1 MLYFSTNFVLPFQ
14 KEEEP
19 PAEPEPAVNL
29 ILIFFFTQNFTLETL
44 FFFFYFFF
52 LSKMG
57 LSFSKL
63 KSIGTSKVLLKW
75 VPKLMSASISTFFI
89 SELRTYL
96 RKLIPSLLFI
106 FIWICLA
113 TIYLFLNLG
122 IFRVLATCC
131 CSTQKISR
139 ILHF

>member
-29 ILIFFFTQNFTLETL
+29 ILIFFFSQNLHFKLSS
-44 FFFFYFFF
+44 FFFPFF

-131 CSTQKISR
+131 YSTQMNSR
-139 ILHF
+139 ILYF